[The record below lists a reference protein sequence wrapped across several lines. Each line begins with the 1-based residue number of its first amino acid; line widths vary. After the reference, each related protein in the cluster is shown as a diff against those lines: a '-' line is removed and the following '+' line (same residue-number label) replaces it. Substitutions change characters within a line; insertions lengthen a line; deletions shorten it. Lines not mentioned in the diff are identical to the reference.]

1 MPHEWAGGYHV
12 GMFSYELRKKG
23 DGVITYTLGTGVR
36 IICAIFALVLLLGIV
51 GAFRA
56 EGFAPS
62 ALLPILLCIMLF
74 LVPFYRDE
82 WRFDNNKRE
91 ALCVYG
97 LGPLSSKRIFAY
109 DDIDAIEIHHFHKGI
124 ADGSSSIKPSWRHK
138 EMAALRIRLSGDV
151 LETVNIEVVPARR
164 QGLKLERTANMLASA
179 TGLALEIDKEALAPG
194 FRR

>member
-1 MPHEWAGGYHV
+1 M

-23 DGVITYTLGTGVR
+23 DGVITYTLGFGVR
-36 IICAIFALVLLLGIV
+36 SICAIFALVLLLGIV
-51 GAFRA
+51 GTFRA

-109 DDIDAIEIHHFHKGI
+109 DDIDAIEIHHFQTEESRHDSQI
-124 ADGSSSIKPSWRHK
+124 AENQESRMWGPKSLRIDESAHLQSIGSSPDLLVYIPYLQTHGGLEER
-138 EMAALRIRLSGDV
+138 MVQFDIRRRILPIFRFAAALQQLLESGF
-151 LETVNIEVVPARR
+151 
-164 QGLKLERTANMLASA
+164 G
-179 TGLALEIDKEALAPG
+179 
-194 FRR
+194 